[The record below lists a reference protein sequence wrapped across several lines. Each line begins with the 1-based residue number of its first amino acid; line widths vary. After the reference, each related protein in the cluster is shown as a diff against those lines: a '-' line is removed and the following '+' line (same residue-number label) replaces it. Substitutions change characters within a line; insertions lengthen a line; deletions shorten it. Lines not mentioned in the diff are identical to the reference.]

1 MIFITIFFVDYY
13 KVPHIQGLALVAA
26 AMANRGSFNG
36 YSVLSP
42 SGWEALH
49 KDPTDGKLFANNSRF
64 TQGGVNQFV
73 EEDTSETNGRQ
84 GYYGWMG
91 YGGSVF
97 QWHPELKIGFAYV
110 PTLMNWIDL
119 TNNKGRL
126 LQGEVVKCAK
136 RAENSL
142 S

>member
-1 MIFITIFFVDYY
+1 M
-13 KVPHIQGLALVAA
+13 VAA
-26 AMANRGSFNG
+26 AMANRGTFKG

-49 KDPTDGKLFANNSRF
+49 KDPTDGKFQGSRLNSRF

-73 EEDTSETNGRQ
+73 EEDMSETNGRQ